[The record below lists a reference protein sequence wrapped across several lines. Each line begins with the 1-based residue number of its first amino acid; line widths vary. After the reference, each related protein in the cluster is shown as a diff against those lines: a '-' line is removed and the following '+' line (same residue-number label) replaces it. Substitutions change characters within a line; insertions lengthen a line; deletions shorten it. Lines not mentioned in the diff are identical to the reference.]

1 MNEIIQ
7 KLQSIQDVITIIT
20 KLIIA
25 GQNSEAQKLL
35 PNLTQ
40 SLGQGIL
47 LMIVSD
53 YIPNDLKQE
62 ERNYWIDQISR
73 VNEAIEA
80 NDGFRIIDVLYIET
94 MNKLTDYITEI
105 KQMVNNE

>member
-47 LMIVSD
+47 LMFVSD
-53 YIPNDLKQE
+53 YIPSDLKQQE
-62 ERNYWIDQISR
+62 HNYWIDQISR
-73 VNEAIEA
+73 VNEAIET

>member
-7 KLQSIQDVITIIT
+7 KLQSIQDVITTIT
-20 KLIIA
+20 KLIVA

-73 VNEAIEA
+73 VNEAIEV

>member
-20 KLIIA
+20 KLIVA

-73 VNEAIEA
+73 VNEAIEV

-94 MNKLTDYITEI
+94 MDKLTDYITEV

>member
-20 KLIIA
+20 KLIVA

-73 VNEAIEA
+73 VNEAIEV